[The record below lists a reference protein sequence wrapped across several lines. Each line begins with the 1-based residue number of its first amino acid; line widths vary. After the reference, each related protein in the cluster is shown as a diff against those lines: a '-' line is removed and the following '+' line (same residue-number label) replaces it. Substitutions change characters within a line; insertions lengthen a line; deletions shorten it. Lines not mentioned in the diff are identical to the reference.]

1 MENSDDIREGGGN
14 MRVVGNTITT
24 LGVATLIFAG
34 CCLESP
40 EPYCYIMAVVA
51 LAGAG
56 ITYLGYR
63 LEEIVDY
70 LCWSRNLRMKQRRK
84 HRKVKMWLDR
94 AQKSF

>member
-51 LAGAG
+51 LAGQ
-56 ITYLGYR
+56 
-63 LEEIVDY
+63 E
-70 LCWSRNLRMKQRRK
+70 
-84 HRKVKMWLDR
+84 
-94 AQKSF
+94 